1 MAHKC
6 NQEWKMMRNCR
17 VKRINGR
24 EGYERACHSQE
35 VLTKWALKAFL
46 MHVHMHTPLNT
57 CGHYHSQGLREAVS
71 EVERSTQ

>member
-24 EGYERACHSQE
+24 VGYERACHSQE

-46 MHVHMHTPLNT
+46 MHVHMHTPLT
-57 CGHYHSQGLREAVS
+57 HVVTIIVRVSGKQCLR
-71 EVERSTQ
+71 